1 MRKSYRK
8 FNQKSLKTQLTK
20 FYETFSHAL
29 IICNTNMSFLDW
41 LASNLLSDFFYN
53 WLPFLPI
60 HHILKSSHL
69 LVPFFSDWPYV
80 RDPLRSFLFFLFF
93 FFYTYNLHFS
103 NKKFTVTRQLYIW
116 TYLGYQSKS
125 HYKIVDRA
133 IECMKLNWMYKVS
146 PLYWGNRP

>member
-69 LVPFFSDWPYV
+69 LVAFFSDWPYV
-80 RDPLRSFLFFLFF
+80 RDPLRSFYFSYFFL
-93 FFYTYNLHFS
+93 HIQ
-103 NKKFTVTRQLYIW
+103 FTLLKQKIYSHQVII
-116 TYLGYQSKS
+116 YLDVPGIPVKEPLQNSWLS
-125 HYKIVDRA
+125 
-133 IECMKLNWMYKVS
+133 NWMYEVKLDV
-146 PLYWGNRP
+146 